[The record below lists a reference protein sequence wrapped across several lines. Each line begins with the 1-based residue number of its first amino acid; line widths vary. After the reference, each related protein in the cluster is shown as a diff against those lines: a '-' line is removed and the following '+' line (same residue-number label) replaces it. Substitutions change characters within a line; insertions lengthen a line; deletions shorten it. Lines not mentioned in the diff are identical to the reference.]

1 MAFCGSYQLNSCV
14 GCAYSMTILGVT
26 MSPRPDVS
34 EERKNQILEAALAVF
49 ARLGFQQTRMD
60 DIAEQAGLSKGAL
73 YLYYKSKDAIIA
85 ALLKYFFTQE
95 FKRVQAFVEADHE
108 VSVHDQLMAL
118 TRQLAAAMHW
128 MARLMPIAFEFY
140 TIAGRDQEVRQFLK
154 ECYHEYR
161 RELARLIQRGIERDE
176 FRTIDAEATAT
187 TLAALYEG
195 LALLYF
201 VDPQAHQWAE
211 QVETS
216 VRLLLEGVAQHAS
229 S

>member
-1 MAFCGSYQLNSCV
+1 
-14 GCAYSMTILGVT
+14 

-34 EERKNQILEAALAVF
+34 EERKNQILEAATTTF

-95 FKRVQAFVEADHE
+95 LKHLQAVVAVERAE
-108 VSVHDQLMAL
+108 PVSEQLLAL
-118 TRQLAAAMHW
+118 TGQLAEAMNW

-140 TIAGRDQEVRQFLK
+140 AIAGRDKEVRQFLQDYFK
-154 ECYHEYR
+154 TYR
-161 RELARLIQRGIERDE
+161 SELARLIQRGIERGE
-176 FRTIDAEATAT
+176 FRAMDAEAIAI

-201 VDPQAHQWAE
+201 VDPQACRWAE
-211 QVETS
+211 QIDMS
-216 VRLLLEGVAQHAS
+216 VRLILAGIQL
-229 S
+229 